1 MQQAAIYGLS
11 ALRALELRAS
21 QAGVALMPRAGQA
34 IADWVAAR
42 LPSRGRILLAAGPGN
57 NGGDALVAALLLHG
71 MGFKTEVLLPEAP
84 RTREA
89 QQALEAWQLTG
100 APTWNTLPTPY
111 ARPDLVVDGLFGIGI
126 GRTFSGEWSQ
136 VIRRLNLLG
145 APILALDTPSGL
157 DAYRGRAQNTVIR
170 ANATLTFLCHKP
182 GLYTGEGADLAGPV
196 TLATL
201 DHPGWA
207 GSQPEG
213 ALNLPSARALA
224 RSQNSHK
231 GSYGSVTIAG
241 GAPGMLGAALLAGRS
256 ALYGGAGK
264 VFVCA
269 LDQRLPV
276 DPATPELMIR
286 STDQLPDSSVLAIGP
301 GLGQEP
307 AALDL
312 LSGALSM
319 PEALVLD
326 ADALNLLAQHPDLAS
341 AVAQRQAATILT
353 PHPAEAGRLLAM
365 ATAEVQADRLCAAR
379 TLAQRLNSV
388 VVLKGAGSLIV
399 CPDGYYHL
407 NTSGGPALAA
417 AGQGDVLTGL
427 IAALLAQGLDA
438 FEAASLAVHV
448 HGLVADDYV
457 KSTGGPIGLSA
468 SMTAQ
473 ACAGVLNRLLGQGLE
488 PPTGRIQI

>member
-1 MQQAAIYGLS
+1 MQAAIYGLN
-11 ALRALELRAS
+11 ALRALEHRAS

-34 IADWVAAR
+34 IADWVAAH
-42 LPSRGRILLAAGPGN
+42 LQSRGRILLAAGPGN
-57 NGGDALVAALLLHG
+57 NGGDALIAAHLLHQ
-71 MGFKTEVLLPEAP
+71 MGFKTEVLLPETP
-84 RTREA
+84 RTSDA
-89 QQALEAWQLTG
+89 LQALEAWKLTG
-100 APTWNTLPTPY
+100 APTWSVLPTPY

-126 GRTFSGEWSQ
+126 GRTFSSEWCQ

-157 DAYRGRAQNTVIR
+157 DAYRGRAQNAVIR
-170 ANATLTFLCHKP
+170 ASATLTFLSHKP
-182 GLYTGEGADLAGPV
+182 GLYTGEGADLAGRV

-201 DHPGWA
+201 NHPGWA

-213 ALNLPSARALA
+213 ALNQPSARALA
-224 RSQNSHK
+224 RSNNSHK

-264 VFVCA
+264 VFVCTM
-269 LDQRLPV
+269 DQRFPV
-276 DPATPELMIR
+276 DPVAPELMIR
-286 STDQLPDSSVLAIGP
+286 SPDPLPASSVLAVGP

-307 AALDL
+307 AALQL
-312 LSGALSM
+312 LSDAVTT
-319 PEALVLD
+319 PVALVLD
-326 ADALNLLAQHPDLAS
+326 ADALNLLALNPDLAD
-341 AVAQRQAATILT
+341 AVARRQAPTILT
-353 PHPAEAGRLLAM
+353 PHPAEAARLLA
-365 ATAEVQADRLCAAR
+365 TTTEEIQADRLHAAR

-388 VVLKGAGSLIV
+388 VILKGVGSLIV

-438 FEAASLAVHV
+438 FEAASLAVHA

-457 KSTGGPIGLSA
+457 KSAGGPIGLSA

-473 ACAGVLNRLLGQGLE
+473 ACAGVLNRLLGQSSE
-488 PPTGRIQI
+488 PSPGRIQI